1 MKPGVILGFFCVQRQ
16 PREVNHVILF
26 QYPNSGGAST
36 QHPEIQAQI
45 STREAPLHNIQKS
58 KLRSAL
64 GRRPGSFDP
73 SMSDSKDPGRLP
85 GAPLQ
90 KNNFSENP
98 YISRPSS
105 QLGAPPSLS
114 DQVSVYNFTKKY
126 HQNIFFFG

>member
-73 SMSDSKDPGRLP
+73 KYVR
-85 GAPLQ
+85 
-90 KNNFSENP
+90 FER
-98 YISRPSS
+98 SR
-105 QLGAPPSLS
+105 APPRGTSA
-114 DQVSVYNFTKKY
+114 KE
-126 HQNIFFFG
+126 